1 MVLQMNRDEAF
12 EALNR
17 HLIETGL
24 SEILKSRDFEDDCR
38 ILMNRST
45 LTQTNADSEC
55 ENFLIW

>member
-1 MVLQMNRDEAF
+1 MNRDEAF